1 MKSTSATERERRRL
15 ASVAS
20 EYEQRGYEVKLQP
33 AAGDLP
39 EFLAGFEPDLIATGN
54 GESVVVEVKARKEFE
69 NEYAVAALAKL
80 EAALRNCP
88 GWRFELIIDG
98 SESEDER
105 LLGAPQ
111 IETSLEEA
119 NELQQRGHLI
129 AALLLLW
136 SATEG
141 ILRLLAARENV
152 ELGSPVAGYMTKRL
166 YTLGLLASFWRK
178 TYKLLISQE
187 NGSVQD
193 QTIDKPGRR
202 SGCGFRR
209 DVGRA
214 SRTARHSRSG
224 LVGGLRPGVSAPSY
238 PTGS

>member
-1 MKSTSATERERRRL
+1 MKSTSVTERERRRL

-20 EYEQRGYEVKLQP
+20 EYEQRGYEVKLRP

-69 NEYAVAALAKL
+69 NEQAVAAI
-80 EAALRNCP
+80 EAALRNRP

-98 SESEDER
+98 SGSEDAR

-111 IETSLEEA
+111 IGTSLEEA
-119 NELQQRGHLI
+119 NELQQRGHVV

-152 ELGSPVAGYMTKRL
+152 DLESLAPGYVTKRL
-166 YTLGLLASFWRK
+166 YTFGLLGREQYRILDEAVRLRNQAAHGFQVSVTRQDLANVA
-178 TYKLLISQE
+178 TIARELLSE
-187 NGSVQD
+187 LES
-193 QTIDKPGRR
+193 K
-202 SGCGFRR
+202 
-209 DVGRA
+209 A
-214 SRTARHSRSG
+214 A
-224 LVGGLRPGVSAPSY
+224 
-238 PTGS
+238 

>member
-1 MKSTSATERERRRL
+1 MNSTSVIERERRRL

-20 EYEQRGYEVKLQP
+20 EYEQMGYEVKLQP
-33 AAGDLP
+33 TAADLP

-54 GESVVVEVKARKEFE
+54 GESVVVEVKARNEFE
-69 NEYAVAALAKL
+69 NEQAVAAI
-80 EAALRNCP
+80 EAALRNRP
-88 GWRFELIIDG
+88 GWRFELIIDR
-98 SESEDER
+98 SDSEDGR

-152 ELGSPVAGYMTKRL
+152 ELESPVAGYMTKRL
-166 YTLGLLASFWRK
+166 YTLGLLGRDQYRILDEALRLRNQAAHGFQVSVTRQDLANVS
-178 TYKLLISQE
+178 TIARELLIELES
-187 NGSVQD
+187 
-193 QTIDKPGRR
+193 K
-202 SGCGFRR
+202 
-209 DVGRA
+209 A
-214 SRTARHSRSG
+214 A
-224 LVGGLRPGVSAPSY
+224 
-238 PTGS
+238 